1 MTTIAESIPTAA
13 RRRGFTVWYKDLTR
27 WSVNTF
33 SDSSWGWEPS
43 VLRNFGDV
51 ARRRIVPVNRDGDGA
66 HSIPLGSI
74 HFDGSMSIR
83 SATSKQV
90 VKGRLFIAEPGDVV
104 YSKIDARNGAV
115 GVVPRSV
122 GPLGFSAEYPI
133 YQVDSRALDP
143 DFLYLVL
150 RSSHFRRTLNG
161 MASGTSGRKRI
172 QPSDLER
179 TPIPV
184 PPLSVQRRIVAAAAK
199 AREQAARLRAEA
211 DEREAA
217 IGVEVLRRLG
227 LKVPE
232 VSGSRPRHLTVK
244 WTQVE
249 RWGVDFM
256 IRALQGG
263 TDLDAGHFP
272 VSTLGEI
279 ATVSYGIQK
288 SPANRPG
295 KHARPYLR
303 VANVQAG
310 RLDLSEIKYIEVP
323 DSLLGGFLLQPG
335 DILFVEGNGSRREL
349 GRAAIWNG
357 EIEGCVHQN
366 HLIKVRPSRD
376 KVRSE
381 YIELWFNAGLGR
393 EHFFHS
399 AKSTSG
405 LGTINSTEVRTAPIP
420 LPTMK
425 EQDALIAAA
434 GHARAEVEKARARA
448 RAIEQSA
455 EASVEQMILGALQ
468 P

>member
-1 MTTIAESIPTAA
+1 MTITAEPIPTAA
-13 RRRGFTVWYKDLTR
+13 RRRSFTVWYKDLTR

-33 SDSSWGWEPS
+33 SDSSWGWDPS
-43 VLRNFGDV
+43 MLRNFGDV
-51 ARRRIVPVNRDGDGA
+51 AHRRIEMVTRNSDGG
-66 HSIPLGSI
+66 HTISLGSI
-74 HFDGSMSIR
+74 HFDGSMSVR

-90 VKGRLFIAEPGDVV
+90 VKGRLFVAEPGDVV

-122 GPLGFSAEYPI
+122 GQLGFSAEYPI
-133 YQVDSRALDP
+133 YQVDPQALDP
-143 DFLYLVL
+143 DFLHLVL
-150 RSSHFRRTLNG
+150 RSDHFRRTLNG

-179 TPIPV
+179 APIPV

-199 AREQAARLRAEA
+199 TREQAARLRAEA

-227 LKVPE
+227 LKAPE
-232 VSGSRPRHLTVK
+232 VSGARPRHLTVW

-263 TDLDAGHFP
+263 TDLHAGTFP
-272 VSTLGEI
+272 VKTLGEI

-310 RLDLSEIKYIEVP
+310 RLDLSEIKYLEVP
-323 DSLLGGFLLQPG
+323 DDTLETFRLKKGDLL
-335 DILFVEGNGSRREL
+335 VCEGNSADL
-349 GRAAIWNG
+349 VGRPAIWND
-357 EIEGCVHQN
+357 EIADCVHQN
-366 HLIKVRPSRD
+366 HVLRVRVDRERVIP
-376 KVRSE
+376 E
-381 YIELWFNAGLGR
+381 YLLAYMQTPPAR
-393 EHFFHS
+393 AHFRAR
-399 AKSTSG
+399 AKRTTNLS
-405 LGTINSTEVRTAPIP
+405 TINSRDVKDLEVPCPNRPVQLEIVRQVERDLLAIARLRTKADGI
-420 LPTMK
+420 
-425 EQDALIAAA
+425 ESQ
-434 GHARAEVEKARARA
+434 AR
-448 RAIEQSA
+448 SA
-455 EASVEQMILGALQ
+455 TEQMILGALQ